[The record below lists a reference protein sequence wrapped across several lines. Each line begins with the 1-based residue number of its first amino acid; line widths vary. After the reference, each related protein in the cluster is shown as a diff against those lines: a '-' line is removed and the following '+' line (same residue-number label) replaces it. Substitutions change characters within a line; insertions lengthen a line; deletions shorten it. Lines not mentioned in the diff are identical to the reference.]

1 MSGRAMWKGV
11 LRFGDARVPVKL
23 YAAVKERGIHFRL
36 LHRKDHT
43 PVRQQ
48 MVNPETG
55 DPVPYAET
63 ERGYLTEEGEIV
75 VLREADLRALQPR
88 ASRDIQVE
96 HFLPAGAIGHRWYDR
111 PYFLGPDGQTPSYF
125 ALVEALRRSGREGI
139 ARWVMRKQ
147 DYMGALRVHGDHLAL
162 VTLRW
167 AEEVVVASGIE
178 TPGARGLSAKELSMA
193 KQLVAM
199 LEDDLDLGEYR
210 DEYSA
215 RVLEYVEKKAKG
227 RTVRLR
233 KPAARRRPTDLSA
246 ALRASLTE
254 ARKVA

>member
-1 MSGRAMWKGV
+1 MTGRAMWKGV
-11 LRFGDARVPVKL
+11 LRFGEARVPVKL
-23 YAAVKERGIHFRL
+23 YAAVKERGVHFRL

-43 PVRQQ
+43 PVRQE

-55 DPVPYAET
+55 DAVPYAET
-63 ERGYLTEEGEIV
+63 ERGYLTEHGEIV
-75 VLREADLRALQPR
+75 VLREGDLHGLTPP
-88 ASRDIQVE
+88 ASRDIEVE

-111 PYFLGPDGQTPSYF
+111 PYFLGPDGQTASYF
-125 ALVEALRRSGREGI
+125 ALVEALRASGREGV

-147 DYMGALRVHGDHLAL
+147 DYIGALRVHGDHLAL

-167 AEEVVVASGIE
+167 AEEVVAASGIE
-178 TPGARGLSAKELSMA
+178 TQGARGLSAKELAMA

-199 LEDDLDLGEYR
+199 LEDELDLEEYR

-215 RVLEYVEKKAKG
+215 RVREFVEKKAKG
-227 RTVRLR
+227 RHVRLR
-233 KPAARRRPTDLSA
+233 KPPARRRPADLSA
-246 ALRASLTE
+246 ALRASLRE

>member
-1 MSGRAMWKGV
+1 MWKGV
-11 LRFGDARVPVKL
+11 LRFGEARVPVKL
-23 YAAVKERGIHFRL
+23 YAAVKERGVHFRL

-55 DPVPYAET
+55 DAVAYADT
-63 ERGYLTEEGEIV
+63 ERGYLTDDGEIV
-75 VLREADLRALQPR
+75 VLRETDLRALVPP
-88 ASRDIQVE
+88 ASRDIEVA

-111 PYFLGPDGQTPSYF
+111 PYFLGPDGQGSSSYF
-125 ALVEALRRSGREGI
+125 ALVEALRREGREGV

-147 DYMGALRVHGDHLAL
+147 DYIGALRVHGDHLAL

-167 AEEVVVASGIE
+167 AEEVVSASGVE
-178 TPGARGLSAKELSMA
+178 TEGARGLSAKELAMA
-193 KQLVAM
+193 KQLVGM
-199 LEDDLDLGEYR
+199 LEDELDLDEYR

-215 RVLEYVEKKAKG
+215 RVREFVEKKAKG
-227 RTVRLR
+227 KHVRLR
-233 KPAARRRPTDLSA
+233 KPAARRRPADLSA